1 MKQPPLIIPDRVDV
15 PAAVEQTLANGV
27 KLYMLACDEFEVVRM
42 TFVFHAGVSMQKK
55 PFTASATANLLGEG
69 TVAFDSVE
77 IAERLDYY
85 GSWFDVNIDRDYV

>member
-55 PFTASATANLLGEG
+55 PFTASARPIFWARARSRSTR
-69 TVAFDSVE
+69 S
-77 IAERLDYY
+77 R
-85 GSWFDVNIDRDYV
+85 

>member
-42 TFVFHAGVSMQKK
+42 TFVFHAGVSMARSRS
-55 PFTASATANLLGEG
+55 TRS
-69 TVAFDSVE
+69 
-77 IAERLDYY
+77 R
-85 GSWFDVNIDRDYV
+85 

>member
-42 TFVFHAGVSMQKK
+42 TFVFHAGV
-55 PFTASATANLLGEG
+55 
-69 TVAFDSVE
+69 
-77 IAERLDYY
+77 
-85 GSWFDVNIDRDYV
+85 